1 MDFHVIIAFA
11 AVACAAILSP
21 GPATMLAMRNGTT
34 FGVRSV
40 VWSALGNASGLFCLS
55 SASMLGLGVLLESSA
70 VLFGMVKVVGA
81 MYLFYIGSRQLFGSS
96 SAISGAVDESMKM
109 PRPKRRHLYREAF
122 LTAVTNPKPI
132 IFFTALFP
140 QFINERAPLLTQFFV
155 LTGIFV
161 SISFASHLTY
171 ALLASRA
178 TVLLARPSFAKWVN
192 RIFGGIFIAFGAAL
206 LTLRRQGT

>member
-1 MDFHVIIAFA
+1 
-11 AVACAAILSP
+11 
-21 GPATMLAMRNGTT
+21 
-34 FGVRSV
+34 
-40 VWSALGNASGLFCLS
+40 
-55 SASMLGLGVLLESSA
+55 MLGLGVLLESSA

-96 SAISGAVDESMKM
+96 SAISGVVDEAMKL

-132 IFFTALFP
+132 FFFTALFP
-140 QFINERAPLLTQFFV
+140 QFINESAPLLTQFFV

-161 SISFASHLTY
+161 SISFASLLIY

-178 TVLLARPSFAKWVN
+178 TVFLARPRFAKWVN